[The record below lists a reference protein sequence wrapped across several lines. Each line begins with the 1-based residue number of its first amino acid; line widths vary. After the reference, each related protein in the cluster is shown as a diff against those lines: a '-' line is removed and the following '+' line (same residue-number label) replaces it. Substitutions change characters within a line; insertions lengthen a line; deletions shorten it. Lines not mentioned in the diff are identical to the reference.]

1 MNTAAQGGEALYSW
15 IMAYLP
21 QSSQQMDSGQQLK
34 SLPVILIALIG
45 GLVSFA
51 GLATYMAM
59 TRGALMVPQHAG
71 SAGSAAGGSGSG
83 GGASDP
89 TMILYVV
96 SGLLTATSIAGFWGI
111 GWFAVSSLRKNGAG
125 RDPQERER
133 LATMGLVTTSIL
145 RAAFAEGA
153 GLFGAVL
160 VLLTGTLYTLG
171 AVAIA
176 VVLIVLLLPVRSRLE
191 ALLAEAA
198 R

>member
-1 MNTAAQGGEALYSW
+1 
-15 IMAYLP
+15 
-21 QSSQQMDSGQQLK
+21 
-34 SLPVILIALIG
+34 
-45 GLVSFA
+45 
-51 GLATYMAM
+51 
-59 TRGALMVPQHAG
+59 
-71 SAGSAAGGSGSG
+71 
-83 GGASDP
+83 
-89 TMILYVV
+89 MILYVV

-111 GWFAVSSLRKNGAG
+111 GRFAVSSLRKNGAG